1 MEDLDE
7 PVTNGAA
14 VTAFVFGLLA
24 AVVGLLPYI
33 GIFAPL
39 IAIFAILFGIA
50 GWRRS
55 KTPYKPGRVLS
66 VAALTLGLIGGL
78 LGLLQVSPWG
88 WQVGSYPSTE
98 PPLRELTPMT
108 CEQFELPDEWNI
120 TYEAVRRPI
129 WVIDYEGPNGRLEY
143 AALRY
148 RSPSCRRD
156 PQIGPLLD

>member
-24 AVVGLLPYI
+24 AVVGFLPYI

-39 IAIFAILFGIA
+39 IAIFAIAYGIA

-55 KTPYKPGRVLS
+55 KTLYRPGRVLS
-66 VAALTLGLIGGL
+66 VAALTLGSIGGL

-88 WQVGSYPSTE
+88 WQAGSYPSDE
-98 PPLRELTPMT
+98 PRLRDLTPVT
-108 CEQFELPDEWNI
+108 CAEFTLPDEWNI
-120 TYEAVRRPI
+120 AYVAAGRPI
-129 WVIDYEGPNGRLEY
+129 WVIDYEDPEGELNY

-148 RSPSCRRD
+148 ESPSCRRH
-156 PQIGPLLD
+156 PQIAPLLD